1 LRGCKFPVIRQNT
14 IIRTN
19 GITNVNGCGAVS
31 GLKVGGKD
39 KGMKLTNRLFVFG
52 FGFLILMSCIG
63 GFAYW
68 NVNLVKKT
76 VHDLAAES
84 LPLTDA
90 ITRIQAHQL
99 TQLSWM
105 QRALVAMQLGDTQL
119 TNQAIEQFASY
130 SRSIQADLKSLMDKL
145 AAINEDELDESAAEK
160 FNKAGSE
167 LRILHTSYLEFYEAT
182 DEFLQNSRASTV
194 ADNLY
199 QLVDIEKKAD
209 SLTSDLTNAVAGF
222 AAMNRSTLEGSDAL
236 IGSLIINMIVLCI
249 LAVALMIGS
258 AFAVTRTVFSQ
269 LGADPARLADISR
282 KVASGR
288 LDIELDKT
296 RIGVYA
302 SIVAIVESLQEVIG
316 GIKVGAEEV
325 SQASAQMGMGNTNLS
340 QRTQEQASSLE
351 EVAASMEEMT
361 GTVNQNA
368 TNAQQAHAIA
378 IEARDQ
384 AVLGGEVVGRTVVAM
399 NDINDASRKISDIIG
414 VINDIAFQTNL
425 LALNAAVEAARAG
438 EQGRGFAVVA
448 GEVRSLAGRSATAAK
463 EIKELILDTVQKVGD
478 GAELVDDSGKKL
490 EEIVASVKKVSD
502 NVAEIANASQEQS
515 EGIAQVNKA
524 VLQMDDMTQENASLV
539 EEAAAAS
546 ETVDAQARELKE
558 LVDYFQLGTEPGHR
572 QSTEDKNRFKLTPA
586 SGTAHRIESPEASF
600 KSDNLLSKKSE
611 NLISDSDDWEE
622 F

>member
-1 LRGCKFPVIRQNT
+1 
-14 IIRTN
+14 
-19 GITNVNGCGAVS
+19 
-31 GLKVGGKD
+31 
-39 KGMKLTNRLFVFG
+39 MKLTNRLFVFG
-52 FGFLILMSCIG
+52 IGFLILMSCIG

-68 NVNLVKKT
+68 NVNNVKQT
-76 VHDLAAES
+76 VHNLAAES
-84 LPLTDA
+84 LPIA
-90 ITRIQAHQL
+90 EAVNRIQAQQL
-99 TQLSWM
+99 QQLFWM
-105 QRALVAMQLGDTQL
+105 QRALVAMQLGDAQVAS
-119 TNQAIEQFASY
+119 QALDQFGSS
-130 SRSIQADLKSLMDKL
+130 SRSIQSNLKSLL
-145 AAINEDELDESAAEK
+145 DEIGDLDESDMDESSADHLNKAKSELKYLQSNYVEFNGAAE
-160 FNKAGSE
+160 
-167 LRILHTSYLEFYEAT
+167 
-182 DEFLQNSRASTV
+182 EFLKSSQASTV
-194 ADNLY
+194 ADNRY
-199 QLVDIEKKAD
+199 QMVEIERQAD
-209 SLTSDLTNAVAGF
+209 ALTSAMITAVGSIAV
-222 AAMNRSTLEGSDAL
+222 MTRSSVEGSETL
-236 IGSLIINMIVLCI
+236 IGSLIINMIILCI
-249 LAVALMIGS
+249 FAVVLMVGS

-269 LGADPARLADISR
+269 LGADPARLADISE

-288 LDIELDKT
+288 LDIELEKT
-296 RIGVYA
+296 RVGVYA
-302 SIVAIVESLQEVIG
+302 SLVSIVESLHEVIG
-316 GIKVGAEEV
+316 GIKMGADEV

-368 TNAQQAHAIA
+368 ANAQQAHAMA
-378 IEARDQ
+378 LEARDQ

-478 GAELVDDSGKKL
+478 GAKLVDDSGKKL
-490 EEIVASVKKVSD
+490 EEIVTSVKKVSD

-558 LVDYFQLGTEPGHR
+558 LVGFFQLGTGTLLR
-572 QSTEDKNRFKLTPA
+572 QSSDNENRFKLTPA
-586 SGTAHRIESPEASF
+586 SGGTHRVGSPEASF

-611 NLISDSDDWEE
+611 NLINDSNDWEE